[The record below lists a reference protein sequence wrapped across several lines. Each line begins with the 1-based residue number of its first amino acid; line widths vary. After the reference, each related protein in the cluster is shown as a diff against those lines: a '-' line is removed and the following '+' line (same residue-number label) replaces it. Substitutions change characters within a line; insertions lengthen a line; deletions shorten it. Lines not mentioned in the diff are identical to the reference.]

1 MMSTNLFLG
10 VFVPLNIA
18 SLFDLSVCLS
28 FTASAHCLLPPPPS
42 HAFSPFPLSGVVWA
56 GEGTVN
62 GQRVGGERGEEV
74 GEVGEGGGG
83 APREFLCAPNVED
96 TVLEAAA
103 GGDGLLVYLMYPIE
117 EWE

>member
-1 MMSTNLFLG
+1 MYLLVCICVS
-10 VFVPLNIA
+10 LNIVR
-18 SLFDLSVCLS
+18 LSICQSARLSPHLLTVC
-28 FTASAHCLLPPPPS
+28 FPHE
-42 HAFSPFPLSGVVWA
+42 FSPFHLSGVVWA

-62 GQRVGGERGEEV
+62 GQLVGGVGGEEVEEA
-74 GEVGEGGGG
+74 GGGGGG